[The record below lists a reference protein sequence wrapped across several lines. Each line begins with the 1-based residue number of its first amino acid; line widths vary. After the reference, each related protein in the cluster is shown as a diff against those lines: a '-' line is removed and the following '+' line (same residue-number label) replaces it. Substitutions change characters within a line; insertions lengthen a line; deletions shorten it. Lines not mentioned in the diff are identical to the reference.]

1 MSIIGITLYSK
12 FAKSSEESSILNAR
26 QTTDQFVMSLDY
38 YLRGMMDISDSINNI
53 IYYSQDIK
61 NERLPNQM
69 DVLRGSRKD
78 IVSVAVFSK
87 NGELLVGV
95 PSSQLKYG
103 VNNITS
109 QDWFM
114 APLKEPANLYVSSP
128 HVQNLFRG
136 QHSWVISLSRE
147 ITYSQNG
154 HKYQGVLVMDINFSS
169 MDQLC
174 QGVKLG
180 KKGYICIIDQY
191 GSIVFHPKQQLIN
204 IGLKNENT
212 EGFQTHVLGQF
223 FDKFEGEDR
232 LITIQTMYYTRWRV
246 VGIAYMDELVTTQ
259 KNTANYV
266 GLTILLAIFFN
277 IIVSAVTSAKIA
289 KPIKKL
295 QKSMKMVEDGQLDIN
310 VDIKGEEEVVKLA
323 QTFNMMLMRIRK
335 LLAQV
340 LQEQEEKR
348 KSELDALQAQIN
360 PHFLYN
366 TLDSIV
372 WMAENEK
379 NEDVITMVTSLA
391 RFFRIS
397 ISRGKN
403 VITIEEELEHAR
415 NYMIIQKM
423 RYKNK
428 FWFKIEA
435 EKDTLHCKTLKLIL
449 QPLLENALYHGIE
462 YMVDEGYINISVKK
476 VEGKILF
483 QVSDN
488 GLGMSPEKLETL
500 LLAKSKENSGVGV
513 KNVHERIKLFYGNEY
528 GLEIES
534 QLEVGTNV
542 KIWIPII
549 EDYNGG
555 TLK

>member
-1 MSIIGITLYSK
+1 
-12 FAKSSEESSILNAR
+12 
-26 QTTDQFVMSLDY
+26 
-38 YLRGMMDISDSINNI
+38 
-53 IYYSQDIK
+53 
-61 NERLPNQM
+61 
-69 DVLRGSRKD
+69 
-78 IVSVAVFSK
+78 
-87 NGELLVGV
+87 
-95 PSSQLKYG
+95 
-103 VNNITS
+103 
-109 QDWFM
+109 
-114 APLKEPANLYVSSP
+114 
-128 HVQNLFRG
+128 
-136 QHSWVISLSRE
+136 
-147 ITYSQNG
+147 
-154 HKYQGVLVMDINFSS
+154 
-169 MDQLC
+169 
-174 QGVKLG
+174 
-180 KKGYICIIDQY
+180 
-191 GSIVFHPKQQLIN
+191 
-204 IGLKNENT
+204 
-212 EGFQTHVLGQF
+212 
-223 FDKFEGEDR
+223 
-232 LITIQTMYYTRWRV
+232 
-246 VGIAYMDELVTTQ
+246 
-259 KNTANYV
+259 
-266 GLTILLAIFFN
+266 
-277 IIVSAVTSAKIA
+277 
-289 KPIKKL
+289 
-295 QKSMKMVEDGQLDIN
+295 MKMVEDCQLDIN

-428 FWFKIEA
+428 FRFEIEA

-449 QPLLENALYHGIE
+449 QPLIENALYHGIE
-462 YMVDEGYINISVKK
+462 YMVDEGYINISVRKLD
-476 VEGKILF
+476 GKILF
-483 QVSDN
+483 QVKDN
-488 GLGMSPEKLETL
+488 GLGMPPEKLETL
-500 LLAKSKENSGVGV
+500 LLAKSKEYSGVGV

-555 TLK
+555 TLI